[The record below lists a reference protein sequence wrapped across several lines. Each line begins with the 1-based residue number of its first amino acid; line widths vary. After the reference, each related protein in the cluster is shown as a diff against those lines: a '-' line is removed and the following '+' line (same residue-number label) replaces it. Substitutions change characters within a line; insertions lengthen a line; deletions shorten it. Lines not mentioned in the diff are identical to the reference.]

1 MVLSIG
7 IIFDIH
13 VFHLLCKNGKPLAGL
28 LDYTGNMLAY
38 GTTPIPYQSLFTS
51 FITIMYSR

>member
-7 IIFDIH
+7 VIFDIH

-38 GTTPIPYQSLFTS
+38 GTLPIPYQSLFTS
-51 FITIMYSR
+51 FITIM